1 MLSKSININM
11 RQNNNNSVN
20 NDGTYHFKGDKN
32 KENFTDYY
40 DKAFNAEPYEEE
52 ELGAEFAEGFHEEI
66 NIDIDPYRDNR
77 KENPFQNPNYRRSN
91 SDRYYYDQNGYND
104 YEQTPY
110 DNYYRESGQNP
121 YQRQNQRKGNGQAN
135 MNNNDFGYEDRYT
148 RRSQNQ
154 SRRNQNRSSQS
165 KGNPNRNY
173 PNRNQN
179 SQQRR
184 NSAYNNGQT
193 YPNRGSSQSRNRQ
206 QRNYNNRDYNRS
218 IDRDYRPR
226 DRYSDY
232 DKRGK
237 RNKNG
242 KKKRKFSFRK
252 FLLILILLVLIIFGL
267 LSALILH
274 YIGLMNL
281 VDTGDRVS
289 NSASVISS
297 SKVENILIIG
307 SDSRTE
313 DENARSDSMILLS
326 VNKDSKQI
334 VQTSFMRDMYV
345 EIPGFGEN
353 KINAAYNNGGPELV
367 MDTIEQNFNIQI
379 DNYIQIDF
387 FSFID
392 IIDSLGGL
400 DIKISDAEAQ
410 AMTDPLGEQ
419 NKYLDNKR
427 GTDYL
432 TKGGK
437 IHMNGNQALAYARIR
452 HIAGTT
458 GTDFGRTDRQRK
470 VLNMIIDK
478 IKSAGIFDL
487 NKMLENVLPKITTN
501 MTKNQL
507 YFLSIRAPFILS
519 YERVELRIPY
529 GDEDS
534 TSDERYWEYGT
545 GAGGSSILIV
555 DFDKNSAL
563 LRKTIYGY

>member
-1 MLSKSININM
+1 MKYDENDSL
-11 RQNNNNSVN
+11 NS
-20 NDGTYHFKGDKN
+20 DGTYHFKGKKS
-32 KENFTDYY
+32 KESFADYY
-40 DKAFNAEPYEEE
+40 DRAFSAEPKEE
-52 ELGAEFAEGFHEEI
+52 ELGAEFAKGFHEEI
-66 NIDIDPYRDNR
+66 NIDMDPYRDYK
-77 KENPFQNPNYRRSN
+77 KENPFQNPNYRHSN
-91 SDRYYYDQNGYND
+91 NDRNYNDQNGYNE
-104 YEQTPY
+104 Y
-110 DNYYRESGQNP
+110 NQNP
-121 YQRQNQRKGNGQAN
+121 YDDYYRGYGQNQNKGNGQIN

-154 SRRNQNRSSQS
+154 GRGNQ
-165 KGNPNRNY
+165 NRNY

-179 SQQRR
+179 PPPRR
-184 NSAYNNGQT
+184 NGNYRENQNYQNT
-193 YPNRGSSQSRNRQ
+193 RRPLPNNRQ
-206 QRNYNNRDYNRS
+206 QGYYNNRDY
-218 IDRDYRPR
+218 DRGYERGRPR
-226 DRYSDY
+226 ERYDDFDRH
-232 DKRGK
+232 DKRDK
-237 RNKNG
+237 KG
-242 KKKRKFSFRK
+242 KKKRRFTFKK
-252 FLLILILLVLIIFGL
+252 FLLILILLILIIFGL

-281 VDTGDRVS
+281 VDTGDRVA

-297 SKVENILIIG
+297 DKVENILIIG

-313 DENARSDSMILLS
+313 DERARSDSMILLS
-326 VNKDSKQI
+326 INKDSKQL

-353 KINAAYNNGGPELV
+353 KINAAFNNGGPELV

-379 DNYIQIDF
+379 DHYIQIDF

-392 IIDSLGGL
+392 IIDALGGL
-400 DIKISDAEAQ
+400 DIEISDAEAQ

-419 NKYLDNKR
+419 NKYLENER

-432 TKGGK
+432 KKGGK

-452 HIAGTT
+452 HISGTT

-478 IKSAGIFDL
+478 IKNAGIFDI
-487 NKMLENVLPKITTN
+487 NKMLENVFPQITTN

-507 YFLSIRAPFILS
+507 YFLSLRAPFILG
-519 YERVELRIPY
+519 YERIELRIPF

-534 TSDERYWEYGT
+534 TSDKRYWEYGT
-545 GAGGSSILIV
+545 GAGGSSIMIV
-555 DFDKNSAL
+555 DFEKNSAL

>member
-1 MLSKSININM
+1 M
-11 RQNNNNSVN
+11 RQNDDNSVN
-20 NDGTYHFKGDKN
+20 NDGTYHFKGDKH

-40 DKAFNAEPYEEE
+40 DRAFSAEPKEE
-52 ELGAEFAEGFHEEI
+52 ELGAEFAKGFHEEI
-66 NIDIDPYRDNR
+66 NIDVDPYRDTR
-77 KENPFQNPNYRRSN
+77 KENPFQNPNYKRSN
-91 SDRYYYDQNGYND
+91 NDRYYNGQNGYND
-104 YEQTPY
+104 Y
-110 DNYYRESGQNP
+110 GQNP
-121 YQRQNQRKGNGQAN
+121 YDDYYNENGQSPYYEYQNQNKGNGQAKMYN
-135 MNNNDFGYEDRYT
+135 QNDLGYEDRYT
-148 RRSQNQ
+148 RRGQNQ
-154 SRRNQNRSSQS
+154 GRGNQNRGNQNRS
-165 KGNPNRNY
+165 Y

-179 SQQRR
+179 PPPRR
-184 NSAYNNGQT
+184 NGNYRENQNYQ
-193 YPNRGSSQSRNRQ
+193 NRRRTQS
-206 QRNYNNRDYNRS
+206 NNRTQRGYNDRDYE
-218 IDRDYRPR
+218 RDYRPR
-226 DRYSDY
+226 ERYDDFDRNDN
-232 DKRGK
+232 
-237 RNKNG
+237 RNRKG
-242 KKKRKFSFRK
+242 KKKRKFTFKK
-252 FLLILILLVLIIFGL
+252 FLLILILLVLIVFGL

-281 VDTGDRVS
+281 VDTGDRVA

-297 SKVENILIIG
+297 DKVENILIIG

-313 DENARSDSMILLS
+313 DERARSDSMILLS
-326 VNKDSKQI
+326 INKDSKQL
-334 VQTSFMRDMYV
+334 VQTSFMRDMFV

-353 KINAAYNNGGPELV
+353 KINAAFNNGGPELV
-367 MDTIEQNFNIQI
+367 MDTIEQNFNVQI
-379 DNYIQIDF
+379 DHYIQIDF

-392 IIDSLGGL
+392 IIDALGGL

-419 NKYLDNKR
+419 NKYLKNDQ

-432 TKGGK
+432 TEGGK

-478 IKSAGIFDL
+478 IKGAGISDI
-487 NKMLENVLPKITTN
+487 NKMLENVLPQITTN
-501 MTKNQL
+501 LTKNQL
-507 YFLSIRAPFILS
+507 YFLSLRAPFILG
-519 YERVELRIPY
+519 YERIEMRIPY

-545 GAGGSSILIV
+545 GAGGSSILVV

>member
-1 MLSKSININM
+1 MLVKERNHIM
-11 RQNNNNSVN
+11 RYNENDSVN
-20 NDGTYHFKGDKN
+20 NDGTYHIKGDKN

-40 DKAFNAEPYEEE
+40 DKAFNEEPHDEE
-52 ELGAEFAEGFHEEI
+52 ELGAEFAKGFHEEI
-66 NIDIDPYRDNR
+66 NIDVDPYRDTR
-77 KENPFQNPNYRRSN
+77 KENPFQNPNYRRVN
-91 SDRYYYDQNGYND
+91 NDRYYDEQNAYND
-104 YEQTPY
+104 YEQNSY
-110 DNYYRESGQNP
+110 DDYYREDIQNP
-121 YQRQNQRKGNGQAN
+121 YYGQNQNKRNGQAN
-135 MNNNDFGYEDRYT
+135 MNNNDFSYEDRYT

-154 SRRNQNRSSQS
+154 GRGNQ
-165 KGNPNRNY
+165 NRNY

-179 SQQRR
+179 PPPRQSGNYRNNQSYQNRR
-184 NSAYNNGQT
+184 R
-193 YPNRGSSQSRNRQ
+193 PQSNNRQ
-206 QRNYNNRDYNRS
+206 QRSYNNRDYDRG
-218 IDRDYRPR
+218 IDRDYRQR
-226 DRYSDY
+226 ERYDDFDSHE
-232 DKRGK
+232 K
-237 RNKNG
+237 RNKKG
-242 KKKRKFSFRK
+242 KKKRKFTFKK
-252 FLLILILLVLIIFGL
+252 FLFILILLILVIFGL

-281 VDTGDRVS
+281 VDTGDRVA

-297 SKVENILIIG
+297 DNVENILIIG

-313 DENARSDSMILLS
+313 DERARSDSMILLS
-326 VNKDSKQI
+326 INKESKQL

-379 DNYIQIDF
+379 DHYIQIDF

-392 IIDSLGGL
+392 IIDALGGL
-400 DIKISDAEAQ
+400 DIEITDAEAQ

-419 NKYLDNKR
+419 NKYLKNDR

-432 TKGGK
+432 KEGGK

-452 HIAGTT
+452 HISGTT

-478 IKSAGIFDL
+478 IKGAGISNI
-487 NKMLENVLPKITTN
+487 NKMLENVLPQITTN
-501 MTKNQL
+501 LTKNQL
-507 YFLSIRAPFILS
+507 YFLSLRAPFILS
-519 YERVELRIPY
+519 YERIEMRIPY

-534 TSDERYWEYGT
+534 ASDKRYWEYGT
-545 GAGGSSILIV
+545 GTGGSSILIV
-555 DFDKNSAL
+555 DFEKNSAL

>member
-1 MLSKSININM
+1 MLLASIIINM
-11 RQNNNNSVN
+11 KQIDKNSVN
-20 NDGTYHFKGDKN
+20 SDGTYHFKGDKS
-32 KENFTDYY
+32 KESFTDYY
-40 DKAFNAEPYEEE
+40 DRAFNSEPKEE
-52 ELGAEFAEGFHEEI
+52 ELGAEFAKGFHEEI
-66 NIDIDPYRDNR
+66 NIDVDPYRDYK

-91 SDRYYYDQNGYND
+91 NERNYNNQNGYND
-104 YEQTPY
+104 YGYNPY
-110 DNYYRESGQNP
+110 DDYNRGNGQN
-121 YQRQNQRKGNGQAN
+121 QNKGNGQAN

-154 SRRNQNRSSQS
+154 GRGNQNRGNQS
-165 KGNPNRNY
+165 RSY

-179 SQQRR
+179 PPPRQNGNYRENQNYQNRR
-184 NSAYNNGQT
+184 RPQ
-193 YPNRGSSQSRNRQ
+193 PNNRQ
-206 QRNYNNRDYNRS
+206 QRNYDSRDYE
-218 IDRDYRPR
+218 RDYRPR
-226 DRYSDY
+226 ERYDNFDRHD
-232 DKRGK
+232 K
-237 RNKNG
+237 RNKKG
-242 KKKRKFSFRK
+242 KKKRRFTFKK
-252 FLLILILLVLIIFGL
+252 FLLILILLILIAFGL
-267 LSALILH
+267 VSALILH

-281 VDTGDRVS
+281 VDTGDRVA

-297 SKVENILIIG
+297 DKVENILIIG

-313 DENARSDSMILLS
+313 DERARSDSMILLS
-326 VNKDSKQI
+326 VNKESKQL

-379 DNYIQIDF
+379 DHYIQIDF

-392 IIDSLGGL
+392 IIDALGGL
-400 DIKISDAEAQ
+400 DIEISDAEAQ

-419 NKYLDNKR
+419 NKYLDNDR

-452 HIAGTT
+452 HIDGTT

-478 IKSAGIFDL
+478 IKSAGISDI

-501 MTKNQL
+501 LTKNQL
-507 YFLSIRAPFILS
+507 YFLSLRAPFILG
-519 YERVELRIPY
+519 YERIEMRIPY

-534 TSDERYWEYGT
+534 QSNERYWEYGT
-545 GAGGSSILIV
+545 GAGGSSILVV

>member
-1 MLSKSININM
+1 MKKYGKVCLFNNTFIKQKEEMLVKERNHIM
-11 RQNNNNSVN
+11 RYNENDSVN
-20 NDGTYHFKGDKN
+20 SDGTYHFKGDKN

-40 DKAFNAEPYEEE
+40 DKAFNEEHQDEE
-52 ELGAEFAEGFHEEI
+52 ELGAEFAKGFHEEI
-66 NIDIDPYRDNR
+66 NIDVDPYRDTR

-91 SDRYYYDQNGYND
+91 NDRYYDEQDGYND
-104 YEQTPY
+104 YGHNPY
-110 DNYYRESGQNP
+110 DDYYR
-121 YQRQNQRKGNGQAN
+121 NQRKGNGQAN

-154 SRRNQNRSSQS
+154 GRGNQ
-165 KGNPNRNY
+165 NRNY

-179 SQQRR
+179 PPPRQ
-184 NSAYNNGQT
+184 NGNYGQNQN
-193 YPNRGSSQSRNRQ
+193 YRNRTRPYQ
-206 QRNYNNRDYNRS
+206 DNRPQRGYNNRDYDRG
-218 IDRDYRPR
+218 IDRDYRQR
-226 DRYSDY
+226 ERYDDFDRQD
-232 DKRGK
+232 R
-237 RNKNG
+237 RNKKG
-242 KKKRKFSFRK
+242 KKKRKFTFKK
-252 FLLILILLVLIIFGL
+252 FLLILILLILVIFGL

-297 SKVENILIIG
+297 DNVENILIIG

-313 DENARSDSMILLS
+313 DERARSDSMILLS
-326 VNKDSKQI
+326 VNKESNQL

-379 DNYIQIDF
+379 DHYIQIDF

-392 IIDSLGGL
+392 IIDALGGL
-400 DIKISDAEAQ
+400 DIEITDAEAQ

-419 NKYLDNKR
+419 NKYLENDR

-432 TKGGK
+432 KEGGK

-452 HIAGTT
+452 HISGTT

-478 IKSAGIFDL
+478 IKGAGISSI
-487 NKMLENVLPKITTN
+487 NKMLENVLPQITTN
-501 MTKNQL
+501 LTKNQL
-507 YFLSIRAPFILS
+507 YFLSLRAPFILS
-519 YERVELRIPY
+519 YERIEMRIPY
-529 GDEDS
+529 GDEGS
-534 TSDERYWEYGT
+534 TSDKRYWEYGT

-555 DFDKNSAL
+555 DFEKNSAL

>member
-1 MLSKSININM
+1 MKYDEND
-11 RQNNNNSVN
+11 SVN
-20 NDGTYHFKGDKN
+20 SDRTYHFKGDKS

-40 DKAFNAEPYEEE
+40 DKAFKTQPSDEE
-52 ELGAEFAEGFHEEI
+52 ELGAEFAKGFHEEI
-66 NIDIDPYRDNR
+66 NIDVDPYRDTR

-91 SDRYYYDQNGYND
+91 NDRFYNEQDIYND
-104 YEQTPY
+104 NGNNPY
-110 DNYYRESGQNP
+110 DDYYR
-121 YQRQNQRKGNGQAN
+121 NQRKGNEQAN
-135 MNNNDFGYEDRYT
+135 MNNNDLGYEDRYT

-154 SRRNQNRSSQS
+154 GRGSQNRVNQS
-165 KGNPNRNY
+165 RNY

-179 SQQRR
+179 PQPR
-184 NSAYNNGQT
+184 YNGNYGENQN
-193 YPNRGSSQSRNRQ
+193 YRNRRPPQ
-206 QRNYNNRDYNRS
+206 HDNRSQRSYNNRDYDRG
-218 IDRDYRPR
+218 IDRDYRQHEKY
-226 DRYSDY
+226 DEY
-232 DKRGK
+232 DKHNK

-242 KKKRKFSFRK
+242 KKKRKFTFKK
-252 FLLILILLVLIIFGL
+252 FLIILILLILVIFGL

-274 YIGLMNL
+274 YIELMNL
-281 VDTGDRVS
+281 VETGNRVA

-297 SKVENILIIG
+297 DKVENILIIG

-313 DENARSDSMILLS
+313 DERARSDSMILLS
-326 VNKDSKQI
+326 INKDSKQL
-334 VQTSFMRDMYV
+334 VQTSFMRDMFV

-353 KINAAYNNGGPELV
+353 KINAAFNNGGPELV

-379 DNYIQIDF
+379 DHYIQIDF

-392 IIDSLGGL
+392 IIDALGGL

-410 AMTDPLGEQ
+410 AMIDPLGEQ
-419 NKYLDNKR
+419 NKYLKNDR

-478 IKSAGIFDL
+478 IKGAGISDI
-487 NKMLENVLPKITTN
+487 NKMLENVLPQITTN
-501 MTKNQL
+501 LTKNQL
-507 YFLSIRAPFILS
+507 YLLSLRAPFILS
-519 YERVELRIPY
+519 YERIEMRIPY

-534 TSDERYWEYGT
+534 QSNERYWEYGT
-545 GAGGSSILIV
+545 GAGGSSILVV
-555 DFDKNSAL
+555 DFEKNSAL

>member
-1 MLSKSININM
+1 MMKYDEND
-11 RQNNNNSVN
+11 SVN
-20 NDGTYHFKGDKN
+20 SDGTYHFKGEKS
-32 KENFTDYY
+32 KESFADYY
-40 DKAFNAEPYEEE
+40 DRAFSSEPKEE
-52 ELGAEFAEGFHEEI
+52 ELGAEFAKGFHEEI
-66 NIDIDPYRDNR
+66 NIDMDPYRDYK

-91 SDRYYYDQNGYND
+91 NDRNYNEQNGYNE
-104 YEQTPY
+104 Y
-110 DNYYRESGQNP
+110 NQNP
-121 YQRQNQRKGNGQAN
+121 YDDYYRGYGQNQNKGNGQAN
-135 MNNNDFGYEDRYT
+135 MNNNEFVYEDRYT

-154 SRRNQNRSSQS
+154 GRGNQ
-165 KGNPNRNY
+165 NRNY

-179 SQQRR
+179 PPPRR
-184 NSAYNNGQT
+184 NGNNRENQNYQNT
-193 YPNRGSSQSRNRQ
+193 RRPQSNGRQ
-206 QRNYNNRDYNRS
+206 KGYYNNRDY
-218 IDRDYRPR
+218 DRGYERNRPR
-226 DRYSDY
+226 ERYDDFDRHD
-232 DKRGK
+232 K
-237 RNKNG
+237 RNKKS
-242 KKKRKFSFRK
+242 KKKRRFTFKK
-252 FLLILILLVLIIFGL
+252 LLLILILLILIIFGL

-281 VDTGDRVS
+281 VDTGDRVA

-297 SKVENILIIG
+297 DKVENILIIG

-313 DENARSDSMILLS
+313 DERARSDSMILLTI
-326 VNKDSKQI
+326 NKDSKQL

-353 KINAAYNNGGPELV
+353 KINAAFNNGGPELV

-379 DNYIQIDF
+379 DHYIQIDF

-392 IIDSLGGL
+392 IIDALGGL
-400 DIKISDAEAQ
+400 DIEISDAEAQ

-419 NKYLDNKR
+419 NKYLENER

-432 TKGGK
+432 KKGGK

-452 HIAGTT
+452 HISGTT

-478 IKSAGIFDL
+478 IKSAGIFDI
-487 NKMLENVLPKITTN
+487 NKMLENVFPQITTN

-507 YFLSIRAPFILS
+507 YFLSLRAPFILG
-519 YERVELRIPY
+519 YERIELRIPY

-534 TSDERYWEYGT
+534 TSDKRYWEYGT
-545 GAGGSSILIV
+545 GAGGSSIMIV
-555 DFDKNSAL
+555 DFEKNSAL

>member
-1 MLSKSININM
+1 MLLASIIINM
-11 RQNNNNSVN
+11 KQNDKNSVN
-20 NDGTYHFKGDKN
+20 SDGTYHFKGDKS
-32 KENFTDYY
+32 KESFTDYY
-40 DKAFNAEPYEEE
+40 DRAFSADPKEE
-52 ELGAEFAEGFHEEI
+52 ELGAEFVKGFHEEI
-66 NIDIDPYRDNR
+66 NIDVDPYRDSK

-91 SDRYYYDQNGYND
+91 NERNYNNQNGYND
-104 YEQTPY
+104 YGYNPY
-110 DNYYRESGQNP
+110 DDYNRGNGQN
-121 YQRQNQRKGNGQAN
+121 QNKGNGQAN

-154 SRRNQNRSSQS
+154 GRGNQNRGNQS
-165 KGNPNRNY
+165 RNY

-179 SQQRR
+179 PPPRQNGNYRENQNYQNRR
-184 NSAYNNGQT
+184 RPQ
-193 YPNRGSSQSRNRQ
+193 PNNRQ
-206 QRNYNNRDYNRS
+206 QRNYDSRDYE
-218 IDRDYRPR
+218 RDYRQPER
-226 DRYSDY
+226 YDNFDRHD
-232 DKRGK
+232 K
-237 RNKNG
+237 RNKKG
-242 KKKRKFSFRK
+242 KKKRRFTFKK
-252 FLLILILLVLIIFGL
+252 FLLILILLILIAFGL
-267 LSALILH
+267 VSALILH

-281 VDTGDRVS
+281 VDTGDRVA

-297 SKVENILIIG
+297 DKVENILIIG

-313 DENARSDSMILLS
+313 DERARSDSMILLS
-326 VNKDSKQI
+326 VNKESKQL

-379 DNYIQIDF
+379 DHYIQIDF

-392 IIDSLGGL
+392 IIDALGGL
-400 DIKISDAEAQ
+400 DIEISDAEAQ

-419 NKYLDNKR
+419 NKYLDNDR

-478 IKSAGIFDL
+478 IKSAGISDI

-501 MTKNQL
+501 LTKNQL
-507 YFLSIRAPFILS
+507 YFLSLRAPFILW
-519 YERVELRIPY
+519 YERIELRIPY
-529 GDEDS
+529 GEEDS
-534 TSDERYWEYGT
+534 QSNERYWEYGT
-545 GAGGSSILIV
+545 GAGGSSILVV